1 MGFLWPACW
10 DTIQIDVMR
19 FQWGTLNVARI
30 NQAAVCLI
38 PKTRNPQKVKEYRPI
53 SLINCVFQI
62 ITKVLANRLTG

>member
-19 FQWGTLNVARI
+19 GTLNVARI

-38 PKTRNPQKVKEYRPI
+38 PKTRNPQTVKEYRPI

-62 ITKVLANRLTG
+62 ITKVLANRFTG

>member
-1 MGFLWPACW
+1 
-10 DTIQIDVMR
+10 MR